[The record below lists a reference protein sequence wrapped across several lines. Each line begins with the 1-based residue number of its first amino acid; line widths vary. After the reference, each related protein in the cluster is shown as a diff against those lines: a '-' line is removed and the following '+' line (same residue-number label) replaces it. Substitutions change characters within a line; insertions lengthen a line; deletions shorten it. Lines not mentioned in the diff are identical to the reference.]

1 MQTSTQLNQKPRV
14 LAVVGATA
22 SGKTALS
29 IALAK
34 ALGGEVI
41 SFDSMQVYRGMDI
54 GTATPTAEEM
64 DGVVHHLINV
74 KDVCESYSCAD
85 FVGMARPLIEDMTAR
100 GVLPVLCGGTGLYLD
115 GLLCGGSYESAPPSD
130 AALREQL
137 MAEAAEPDGKMRIW
151 ERLRAVD
158 PESAAATH
166 PNNVK
171 RVVRALEIYLC
182 CGKSKTELDRESRT
196 GELCYDATVIGLQYE
211 NRDILYD
218 RIDRR
223 VDIMMADGLLKEVT
237 ALESAGVFSINPTAA
252 QAIGYKELLGYLR
265 GSCTLE
271 QAVADL
277 KLATRHYA
285 KRQLTWFRA
294 KPYVSW
300 VRADDEQGS
309 MRPFEQIMADALAL
323 CRGEGAR

>member
-1 MQTSTQLNQKPRV
+1 MQVQLNQKPRV

-54 GTATPTAEEM
+54 GTATPTVEEM
-64 DGVVHHLINV
+64 DGVPHHLINV
-74 KDVCESYSCAD
+74 REVCESYSCAD
-85 FVGMARPLIEDMTAR
+85 FVAMARPLIEDMTSR
-100 GVLPVLCGGTGLYLD
+100 GVLPVLCGGA
-115 GLLCGGSYESAPPSD
+115 YESAPPSD
-130 AALREQL
+130 PQLRERL
-137 MAEAAEPDGKMRIW
+137 MAEAAEPDGKMRLW

-158 PESAAATH
+158 PDSAAATH

-196 GELCYDATVIGLQYE
+196 GELCYDATVIGLQYD
-211 NRDILYD
+211 NREILYD

-223 VDIMMADGLLKEVT
+223 VDIMMADGLLDEVA
-237 ALESAGVFSINPTAA
+237 ALAQADVFSINPTAA

-294 KPYVSW
+294 KPYVLW
-300 VRADDEQGS
+300 VRADDEQGQ
-309 MRPFEQIMADALAL
+309 MRPTEHIIADALAL
-323 CRGEGAR
+323 CRGEGTL

>member
-1 MQTSTQLNQKPRV
+1 MQVSTQLNQKPRV

-85 FVGMARPLIEDMTAR
+85 FVAMARPLIEDMTAR

-196 GELCYDATVIGLQYE
+196 GELCYDATVIGLRYTDRALLYE
-211 NRDILYD
+211 

-223 VDIMMADGLLKEVT
+223 VDGMLREGLLDEVRT
-237 ALESAGVFSINPTAA
+237 LQEAGLFERSPTAA

-265 GSCTLE
+265 GECTMDDAVE
-271 QAVADL
+271 QL
-277 KLATRHYA
+277 KLATRRYA
-285 KRQLTWFRA
+285 KRQMTWFRGRQ
-294 KPYVSW
+294 YVRW
-300 VRADDEQGS
+300 IDADDGRGQV
-309 MRPFEQIMADALAL
+309 RPLEDIVQDAVRLWEE
-323 CRGEGAR
+323 GER